1 MSVYGSAWTLHWWG
15 GISGSFCSFTDE
27 TSVFFLTRWHSSH
40 ALQQVSHPPVNSTIH
55 QKLHTT
61 DIIYPSRPEPH
72 SGTANTEEKEHSK
85 AYFFTVIT
93 IIVWYSQ
100 AHLQRLQSRK
110 SRSWWKPLQSLF
122 SLSVTT
128 TARCMCFV
136 KQITA
141 DKYRQCS
148 HGDGNKGAELRALH
162 HALLKYKLVCDSQ
175 ASSHTH
181 TNTTGYYREA
191 GMHTC
196 MFPCEHSTVINFQ
209 VYFIEKYTA
218 SSIESGLVSPNPVE

>member
-1 MSVYGSAWTLHWWG
+1 MVWQRHQRRCQSTVLHEH
-15 GISGSFCSFTDE
+15 CSDE
-27 TSVFFLTRWHSSH
+27 TASPGASAPSQMRHQSSSSPDGIHLTLSSRSPI
-40 ALQQVSHPPVNSTIH
+40 QPVNSTMH

-110 SRSWWKPLQSLF
+110 SRSWWKPLQSPF

-128 TARCMCFV
+128 IARCMCFV

-141 DKYRQCS
+141 DKYRQW
-148 HGDGNKGAELRALH
+148 
-162 HALLKYKLVCDSQ
+162 Q
-175 ASSHTH
+175 
-181 TNTTGYYREA
+181 
-191 GMHTC
+191 
-196 MFPCEHSTVINFQ
+196 
-209 VYFIEKYTA
+209 
-218 SSIESGLVSPNPVE
+218 